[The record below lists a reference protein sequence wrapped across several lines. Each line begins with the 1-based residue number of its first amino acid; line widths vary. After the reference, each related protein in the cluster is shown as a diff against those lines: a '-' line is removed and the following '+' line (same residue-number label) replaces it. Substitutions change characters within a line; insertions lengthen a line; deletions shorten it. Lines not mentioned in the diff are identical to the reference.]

1 MEIVT
6 KEFKRCTLMKIS
18 GRIDSATAPELEE
31 KLTTLT
37 DEGEF
42 NIALNMAAVDFI
54 SSAGL
59 RVLID
64 TQKRCK
70 RLNRGEIVLVEV
82 PEPIYETFDLAGFL
96 PLFQI
101 FDSDVE
107 AVGSF

>member
-1 MEIVT
+1 
-6 KEFKRCTLMKIS
+6 
-18 GRIDSATAPELEE
+18 
-31 KLTTLT
+31 
-37 DEGEF
+37 
-42 NIALNMAAVDFI
+42 
-54 SSAGL
+54 
-59 RVLID
+59 VLID

>member
-1 MEIVT
+1 MEITT
-6 KEFKRCTLMKIS
+6 KELKRCTLVNVS
-18 GRIDSATAPELEE
+18 GRVDSATAPELDET
-31 KLTTLT
+31 LTALT
-37 DEGEF
+37 DEGTF
-42 NIALNMAAVDFI
+42 NIVLNMSELDFI

-70 RLNRGEIVLVEV
+70 RLNRGEIVLSEV
-82 PEPIYETFDLAGFL
+82 PEQIYETFDLAGFV
-96 PLFQI
+96 PLFQF